1 MHRERIAALLPQVL
15 QRTRASGGL
24 LDGLLAVMEAHHAP
38 VETAIEELDACF
50 DPLRAPT
57 RFVPFLAHWVNL
69 GRWTEDARRSATSRR
84 HSRAPQR
91 MLPSAMRMRLLIAA
105 AAQLAK
111 ERGTKAGLVRFL
123 ETATGV
129 SGFDVKEE
137 VDAAGRP
144 RPFHCVVRAPAA
156 AKRLRDLVV
165 QIIEAEKPAF
175 VTYELITEEA
185 EGAH

>member
-1 MHRERIAALLPQVL
+1 MHRERIAALLPEVM

-24 LDGLLAVMEAHHAP
+24 LDGMLAVMEAHHVP
-38 VETAIEELDACF
+38 VETALANLDACF
-50 DPLRAPT
+50 DPLRAPA

-69 GRWTEDARRSATSRR
+69 GRWTEDERRSATARR

-91 MLPSAMRMRLLIAA
+91 MLPSAGRLRLLVAA

-111 ERGTKAGLVRFL
+111 ARGTKAGLVRFL
-123 ETATGV
+123 ETATGTQ
-129 SGFDVKEE
+129 GFVVNEE

-144 RPFHCVVRAPAA
+144 RSFHFVVRAPAA
-156 AKRLRDLVV
+156 ARRLRDLVQ

-175 VTYELITEEA
+175 VTYELVSEE
-185 EGAH
+185 EQGVH

>member
-1 MHRERIAALLPQVL
+1 MERERIAALLPQVM

-38 VETAIEELDACF
+38 VETALANLDACF
-50 DPLRAPT
+50 DPLRAHA

-69 GRWTEDARRSATSRR
+69 GRWTEDERRSATARR

-91 MLPSAMRMRLLIAA
+91 MLPSPARLRLLVAG

-123 ETATGV
+123 ETATGLTGYV
-129 SGFDVKEE
+129 VNEE
-137 VDAAGRP
+137 VDAAGKP
-144 RPFHCVVRAPAA
+144 RSFHCVVRAPAA
-156 AKRLRDLVV
+156 ARRLRDLVQ

-175 VTYELITEEA
+175 VTYELAFADEQ
-185 EGAH
+185 GAH

>member
-1 MHRERIAALLPQVL
+1 MHRERIATLLPQVM
-15 QRTRASGGL
+15 QRTRAKESVLEGL
-24 LDGLLAVMEAHHAP
+24 VAAMEAHHAP
-38 VETAIEELDACF
+38 IETALENLDACF
-50 DPLRAPT
+50 DPLRAPA

-69 GRWTEDARRSATSRR
+69 ARWTDDARRSGTARR

-91 MLPSAMRMRLLIAA
+91 MLPSSGRLRLLIAE

-111 ERGTKAGLVRFL
+111 ERGTRAGLVRFL

-129 SGFDVKEE
+129 EGFVVDEE
-137 VDAAGRP
+137 VDAAGRA

-156 AKRLRDLVV
+156 ARRLRDLVQ
-165 QIIEAEKPAF
+165 QIVEAEKPAF
-175 VTYELITEEA
+175 VTYELILEEV

>member
-1 MHRERIAALLPQVL
+1 MNRERIAALLPQVM
-15 QRTRASGGL
+15 QRTRESGGL

-38 VETAIEELDACF
+38 VENALANLDVYF
-50 DPLRAPT
+50 DPLRAPP
-57 RFVPFLAHWVNL
+57 RFVPFLAHWANL
-69 GRWTEDARRSATSRR
+69 ERWTEDERRSATARR

-91 MLPSAMRMRLLIAA
+91 MLPSAGRLRLLVAG

-129 SGFDVKEE
+129 EGYVVNEE
-137 VDAAGRP
+137 VDAKGRP
-144 RPFHCVVRAPAA
+144 RPFHFVVRVPAA
-156 AKRLRDLVV
+156 AKRLRDLVQ

-175 VTYELITEEA
+175 VTYELISEDEQ
-185 EGAH
+185 GVH

>member
-1 MHRERIAALLPQVL
+1 MQRERIAALLPQVM
-15 QRTRASGGL
+15 QRTRVTGSL
-24 LDGLLAVMEAHHAP
+24 LDGLLAAMEAHHAP
-38 VETAIEELDACF
+38 IEDAIANLDACF
-50 DPLRAPT
+50 DPLRAPA

-69 GRWTEDARRSATSRR
+69 GRWTDDARRSGTSRR

-91 MLPSAMRMRLLIAA
+91 MLPSSGRLRLLVAA

-111 ERGTKAGLVRFL
+111 ERGTRAGLVRFL
-123 ETATGV
+123 ETATGIE
-129 SGFDVKEE
+129 GFVVNEE

-144 RPFHCVVRAPAA
+144 HPFHFVVRAPAA
-156 AKRLRDLVV
+156 ARRLRDLVQ

-175 VTYELITEEA
+175 VTYELISEEV